1 MSRFVSM
8 IQAFSPTLWE
18 QHGLAPHT
26 LTLLQV
32 SKEMVEA
39 VCYVGRAALPAH
51 VYAKPS
57 QIREVL
63 YWNRLMYNRLDLTRV
78 KLTVQ
83 FMPETDMDGYLGV
96 ARNVIDGLKYMPN
109 AVRLDFS
116 QLEIVGDNGHEIVN
130 YDWFTGELDKNYW
143 TDYNTN
149 DFFAELVKTCVLL
162 EELHLGVVVRDVLL
176 SSWDE
181 ADDWNWVNALPNLR
195 TLSAV
200 DMGIDDDVAENVMN
214 VVSQYTTLTEL
225 NMDYNNIRNL
235 LYILPESFNLAS
247 LSFSGC
253 DLSGG
258 AFEGMISVSTAGV
271 SKLLTEYPSLVY
283 LDLIDNQYCD
293 EEGEAIA
300 EALRL
305 NTNLMKLDLRENHIC
320 PAVREQIANAWKP
333 RKAANLLLDEWS
345 DEPDMEDE
353 TLLLE
358 NGSDE
363 LDMEDE

>member
-1 MSRFVSM
+1 
-8 IQAFSPTLWE
+8 
-18 QHGLAPHT
+18 
-26 LTLLQV
+26 
-32 SKEMVEA
+32 
-39 VCYVGRAALPAH
+39 
-51 VYAKPS
+51 
-57 QIREVL
+57 
-63 YWNRLMYNRLDLTRV
+63 MYNRLDLTRV

-149 DFFAELVKTCVLL
+149 DFFVELVKTCVLL
-162 EELHLGVVVRDVLL
+162 EELQLGVVVCGVLL
-176 SSWDE
+176 SSWDDE
-181 ADDWNWVNALPNLR
+181 DDWNWVNLPNLR

-200 DMGIDDDVAENVMN
+200 DMGIDDDVAENVMT

-247 LSFSGC
+247 LSLSGC
-253 DLSGG
+253 DLGGG

-293 EEGEAIA
+293 EEGNAIA

-333 RKAANLLLDEWS
+333 RKAANLLLDEWA